1 MALSTGSNFAKPDD
15 AFRAIVEAH
24 RGLSDAQSADLDAAL
39 VLVLA
44 NHIGDLDVL
53 NEAIALAKRRMLDTS
68 QQAATTAAAV
78 IHVSNEVRNQLM
90 ANNAAKG
97 FASTTDMAEK
107 KITFSE
113 IGTDLY
119 AFTAEGDPNSA
130 IIVGDDGCLVFDAQS
145 TPAMAHKVIERVR
158 TVTDKPIKY
167 VVLSHYHA
175 VRVLGA
181 SAYKAQ
187 GIVASAET
195 YRLIEER
202 GQQDWDSEYGRF
214 PRLFQDAESIPGL
227 TWPTLTFE
235 GEMSIYLGKRE
246 VRLMQLGAGHTSGD
260 IVAWVPDA
268 EVMFSGDLIE
278 YHSACYCGDAHL
290 REWPMTLNEIRA
302 FNPKAIAPGRGDAL
316 KGLSTGR
323 DAIAMT
329 RDFVTTLYG
338 AAETSVAKGRNLK
351 ESMAATREVM
361 DPKFSSF
368 AIYEHCLPFNVSRAF
383 DEASGIDDPVIWT
396 DKRDQEMWAALQG
409 GG

>member
-1 MALSTGSNFAKPDD
+1 MT
-15 AFRAIVEAH
+15 
-24 RGLSDAQSADLDAAL
+24 
-39 VLVLA
+39 
-44 NHIGDLDVL
+44 
-53 NEAIALAKRRMLDTS
+53 
-68 QQAATTAAAV
+68 
-78 IHVSNEVRNQLM
+78 
-90 ANNAAKG
+90 KG
-97 FASTTDMAEK
+97 FASTTDLAEK
-107 KITFSE
+107 TIAFSE

-130 IIVGDDGCLVFDAQS
+130 VIVGKDGCLVFDAQA
-145 TPAMAHKVIERVR
+145 TPAMANKVIERVKA
-158 TVTDKPIKY
+158 VTDKPIKY

-181 SAYKAQ
+181 SAYKAEAV
-187 GIVASAET
+187 IASEET
-195 YRLIEER
+195 RRLIAER
-202 GQQDWDSEYGRF
+202 GQQDWESEYGRF
-214 PRLFQDAESIPGL
+214 PRLFQDAQSIPGL

-235 GEMSIYLGKRE
+235 GDMSVYLGGRE

-290 REWPMTLNEIRA
+290 REWPATLDEIRA

-316 KGLSTGR
+316 KGLSTTR
-323 DAIAMT
+323 EAIAMT
-329 RDFVTTLYG
+329 RDFVATLYG
-338 AAETSVAKGRNLK
+338 AAELSVAKGRNLK
-351 ESMAATREVM
+351 DTMAATREVM

-396 DKRDQEMWAALQG
+396 AERDRGMWAALQG
-409 GG
+409 G

>member
-1 MALSTGSNFAKPDD
+1 MVLSTSSNFAKPDD
-15 AFRAIVEAH
+15 AFRAVVEAH
-24 RGLSDAQSADLDAAL
+24 RGISDAQSADLDAAL
-39 VLVLA
+39 VLILA

-53 NEAIALAKRRMLDTS
+53 REAIALAHCRRQPATA
-68 QQAATTAAAV
+68 AATTIISAEG
-78 IHVSNEVRNQLM
+78 IELM
-90 ANNAAKG
+90 ATKG
-97 FASTTDMAEK
+97 FASTSDMAEK
-107 KITFSE
+107 KVTFSE

-130 IIVGDDGCLVFDAQS
+130 VIVGGDGCIVFDAQA
-145 TPAMAHKVIERVR
+145 TPAMANKVIERVR
-158 TVTDKPIKY
+158 TVTDRPIKY

-187 GIVASAET
+187 GVIASAET
-195 YRLIEER
+195 HRLIEER

-235 GEMSIYLGKRE
+235 TEMSIYLGKRE

-268 EVMFSGDLIE
+268 QVMFSGDLIE

-290 REWPMTLNEIRA
+290 REWPATLNEIRA

-316 KGLSTGR
+316 KGVAIGR
-323 DAIAMT
+323 EAIAMT
-329 RDFVTTLYG
+329 RDFITTLYG
-338 AAETSVAKGRNLK
+338 AAESAVAKGRNLK
-351 ESMAATREVM
+351 ETMAATREVM
-361 DPKFSSF
+361 DPKFQNF

-383 DEASGIDDPVIWT
+383 DEASGVDDPVIWT
-396 DKRDQEMWAALQG
+396 AERDLQMWAALQG
-409 GG
+409 G

>member
-1 MALSTGSNFAKPDD
+1 MT
-15 AFRAIVEAH
+15 
-24 RGLSDAQSADLDAAL
+24 
-39 VLVLA
+39 
-44 NHIGDLDVL
+44 
-53 NEAIALAKRRMLDTS
+53 
-68 QQAATTAAAV
+68 
-78 IHVSNEVRNQLM
+78 
-90 ANNAAKG
+90 KG

-113 IGTDLY
+113 IGPDLY

-130 IIVGDDGCLVFDAQS
+130 VIVGDDGCIVFDAQA
-145 TPAMAHKVIERVR
+145 TPALAGKVIERVR

-181 SAYKAQ
+181 SAFDAEAVVSSTETRRL
-187 GIVASAET
+187 VA
-195 YRLIEER
+195 ER
-202 GQQDWDSEYGRF
+202 GQQDWDSEFGRF
-214 PRLFQDAESIPGL
+214 PRLFQGSESIPGL

-235 GEMSIYLGKRE
+235 GEMSLFLGKRE

-278 YHSACYCGDAHL
+278 YHSACYCGDAYL
-290 REWPMTLNEIRA
+290 REWPATLDEILE

-316 KGLSTGR
+316 KGTATTR
-323 DAIAMT
+323 EAIAMT
-329 RDFVTTLYG
+329 RDFVSTLYG
-338 AAETSVAKGRNLK
+338 AAELSAAKGRSLK
-351 ESMAATREVM
+351 ETMAACREVM

-396 DKRDQEMWAALQG
+396 DKRDREMWAALQG
-409 GG
+409 G

>member
-1 MALSTGSNFAKPDD
+1 MALSTSSNFAKPDD
-15 AFRAIVEAH
+15 AFRAVVEAH
-24 RGLSDAQSADLDAAL
+24 RGLSDEQSADLDAAL
-39 VLVLA
+39 VLILA

-53 NEAIALAKRRMLDTS
+53 REAIALAQRRMVDAS
-68 QQAATTAAAV
+68 QQPATAAITEIRRLNVAKG
-78 IHVSNEVRNQLM
+78 IELM
-90 ANNAAKG
+90 AKG

-130 IIVGDDGCLVFDAQS
+130 VIVGDDGCIVFDAQA
-145 TPAMAHKVIERVR
+145 TPAMANKVIERVR

-187 GIVASAET
+187 AVIASQET
-195 YRLIEER
+195 YRLVEER

-290 REWPMTLNEIRA
+290 REWPATLNEIRA

-316 KGLSTGR
+316 KGVATGR

-329 RDFVTTLYG
+329 RDFVTSLYG
-338 AAETSVAKGRNLK
+338 AAETAVAKGRNLK
-351 ESMAATREVM
+351 ETMAATREVM

-409 GG
+409 G